1 MNRQNYMDILSEQIR
16 YKHALPMVTREIEA
30 HIDDQKEEF
39 LTEGMTEREA
49 EEAAVREMGD
59 PVRVGVEMD
68 RIHRPKMNWPLMAA
82 VGILNLLGILFL
94 AFMKYHVPVGENG
107 GLTILVGPVGEHIA
121 FAIIGF
127 LIMVGICY
135 IDYTRI
141 AYWAKEILIIA
152 ILFLLIGNMF
162 FAFSANG
169 AANYMYLPGG
179 IYVNSRFV
187 VMFLFPLHCAVLYNY
202 QGQGYKGILKGSAWI
217 MPIALVMARGYAM
230 TQLFLYIPM
239 LAVVLS
245 FAVCKGYFKVAK
257 KRTLAMIWC
266 VTILIPAALAAAVWQ
281 FGAAYQKMRLE
292 LMVNPGKY
300 VADEGYPFHT
310 IRRLLDGSRMV
321 GKNSSFSE
329 TADLIPDGG
338 SQVLTY
344 VIAYFG
350 ILAAV
355 LIVGVILLLVVRLT
369 ALTLRQ
375 KNRLGML
382 MGMGCSLTILS
393 HIILY
398 ILMNTGVF
406 PPVGYVYCPFL
417 TAGRSGMLVMY
428 VLFGVMFSIYR
439 YQSVSEAKRAAKTAE
454 KIRGRMKSIRSIE
467 KKSVES

>member
-1 MNRQNYMDILSEQIR
+1 MNRQNYMEILSEQIR
-16 YKHALPMVTREIEA
+16 YKQALPMVTREIEA
-30 HIDDQKEEF
+30 HIDDQKEAF

-59 PVRVGVEMD
+59 PVCVGVEMD

-82 VGILNLLGILFL
+82 VGILNVLGILFL
-94 AFMKYHVPVGENG
+94 DFMEHHVLDGGDG
-107 GLTILVGPVGEHIA
+107 GLTILVGPVGEQIV
-121 FAIIGF
+121 FAVIGF

-202 QGQGYKGILKGSAWI
+202 QGQSYKGILKGSAWVV
-217 MPIALVMARGYAM
+217 PIALVMVRGYAM

-292 LMVNPGKY
+292 LMVNPGNMQRTK
-300 VADEGYPFHT
+300 G
-310 IRRLLDGSRMV
+310 IR
-321 GKNSSFSE
+321 
-329 TADLIPDGG
+329 
-338 SQVLTY
+338 
-344 VIAYFG
+344 
-350 ILAAV
+350 
-355 LIVGVILLLVVRLT
+355 
-369 ALTLRQ
+369 
-375 KNRLGML
+375 
-382 MGMGCSLTILS
+382 
-393 HIILY
+393 
-398 ILMNTGVF
+398 
-406 PPVGYVYCPFL
+406 
-417 TAGRSGMLVMY
+417 
-428 VLFGVMFSIYR
+428 
-439 YQSVSEAKRAAKTAE
+439 
-454 KIRGRMKSIRSIE
+454 SIRSADFWTEAGWWERAAAFPNQQI
-467 KKSVES
+467 